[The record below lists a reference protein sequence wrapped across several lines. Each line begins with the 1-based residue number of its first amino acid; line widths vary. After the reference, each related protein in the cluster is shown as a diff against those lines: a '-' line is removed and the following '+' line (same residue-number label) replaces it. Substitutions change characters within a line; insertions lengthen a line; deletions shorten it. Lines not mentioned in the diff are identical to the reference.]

1 MRKTRSVRDTRRS
14 LKPTAGLV
22 CLVALLC
29 TGCSAGDGTSDDTAD
44 DTADGTSDAA
54 PPSSSTSSPS
64 GTPETTTA
72 YAPYVSATTAGD
84 TDSSGAPSTYNLAFV
99 VADGSDCTPVW
110 GGTTDIDSEA
120 VASRIAKLK
129 KTGGAV
135 RVSFGGAAG
144 KELALTC
151 DSASRLA
158 AAYAKV
164 LDATGATEADFDM
177 EGDALTDSASVA
189 RRSDAI
195 ALLQKERG
203 LKATFTLPAMPSGL
217 TADSVALLDSAND
230 HDARVST
237 VNIMAMNYGTSYT
250 GDMGDY
256 AITSATKAH
265 AQIKK
270 AFRLSDRNAWQGLA
284 VTAMIGVNDVKG
296 ETFTLA
302 DAARLRAYGEQK
314 GLAWLSAWASS
325 RDKQCADG
333 TSTAKARNSCSGV
346 EQKAGAFAKTLSG

>member
-1 MRKTRSVRDTRRS
+1 M
-14 LKPTAGLV
+14 
-22 CLVALLC
+22 C
-29 TGCSAGDGTSDDTAD
+29 TGCSASDGTSDD
-44 DTADGTSDAA
+44 GSSSDASA
-54 PPSSSTSSPS
+54 ASPSTSTS
-64 GTPETTTA
+64 GPPEATTA
-72 YAPYVSATTAGD
+72 YAPYVSATTAAD
-84 TDSSGAPSTYNLAFV
+84 TDSSGTPSTYNLAFV
-99 VADGSDCTPVW
+99 VAEGSDCTPVW
-110 GGTTDIDSEA
+110 GGTTDIGDDS

-164 LDATGATEADFDM
+164 LDATGATEADFDI

-189 RRSDAI
+189 RRSEAI
-195 ALLQKERG
+195 ALLQKKRD
-203 LKATFTLPAMPSGL
+203 LKATFTLPVMPSGL
-217 TADSVALLDSAND
+217 DADSMALLDSAND

-270 AFRLSDRNAWQGLA
+270 VFGLSDRNAWNGLA
-284 VTAMIGVNDVKG
+284 VTAMAGVNDVKG

-302 DAARLRAYGEQK
+302 DAAQLRSYGEKK
-314 GLAWLSAWASS
+314 GIAWLSMWSSS
-325 RDKQCADG
+325 RDKECEDG
-333 TSTAKARNSCSGV
+333 TSTTKAQNSCSGV
-346 EQKAGAFAKTLSG
+346 EQGAGAFAEALSG

>member
-1 MRKTRSVRDTRRS
+1 MRNTRRL

-22 CLVALLC
+22 CLAALVC
-29 TGCSAGDGTSDDTAD
+29 SGCSASEDSPAGTAES
-44 DTADGTSDAA
+44 
-54 PPSSSTSSPS
+54 
-64 GTPETTTA
+64 TTA
-72 YAPYVSATTAGD
+72 SSAPESTTAFAPYVSATTAGD
-84 TDSSGAPSTYNLAFV
+84 GDSSGTPSTYNLAFV
-99 VADGSDCTPVW
+99 VADGGDCAPVW
-110 GGTTDIDSEA
+110 GGTTDIGDDA

-129 KTGGAV
+129 SSGGAV

-151 DSASRLA
+151 DSASELA
-158 AAYAKV
+158 DAYAQV
-164 LDATGATEADFDM
+164 LDATGATEADFDI
-177 EGDALTDSASVA
+177 EGDALTDAASVA
-189 RRSDAI
+189 RRSEAI
-195 ALLQKERG
+195 ALLQKKRD
-203 LKATFTLPAMPSGL
+203 LKATFTLPVMPSGL
-217 TADSVALLDSAND
+217 DADSVALLESAND

-270 AFRLSDRNAWQGLA
+270 AFGLSDRNGWKGLA

-302 DAARLRAYGEQK
+302 DAAQLRAYGEKK
-314 GLAWLSAWASS
+314 GVAWLSMWSS
-325 RDKQCADG
+325 FRDQECAKG
-333 TSTAKARNSCSGV
+333 TSTAKAQDTCSGV
-346 EQKAGAFAKTLSG
+346 EQEAGAFAETLSG

>member
-1 MRKTRSVRDTRRS
+1 MRNTRRL
-14 LKPTAGLV
+14 LKPAAGLV
-22 CLVALLC
+22 CLAALVC
-29 TGCSAGDGTSDDTAD
+29 SGCSASEGTSDATSDATSGSTSDGTSD
-44 DTADGTSDAA
+44 GSS
-54 PPSSSTSSPS
+54 PSSSTSTTESPQA
-64 GTPETTTA
+64 TTA

-84 TDSSGAPSTYNLAFV
+84 TDSSGTPSAYNLAFV

-110 GGTTDIDSEA
+110 GGTTDIGSKT

-129 KTGGAV
+129 SSGGSV

-151 DSASRLA
+151 DSASQLA

-189 RRSDAI
+189 RRSEAI
-195 ALLQKERG
+195 ALLQKKRD
-203 LKATFTLPAMPSGL
+203 LKATFTLPVMPSGL
-217 TADSVALLDSAND
+217 GADSLAVLESAND

-237 VNIMAMNYGTSYT
+237 VNIMAMNYGTSYA

-256 AITSATKAH
+256 AIASATKAH
-265 AQIKK
+265 AQVKK
-270 AFRLSDRNAWQGLA
+270 AFGLSDRNAWHGLA

-302 DAARLRAYGEQK
+302 DAARLRAYGEKK
-314 GLAWLSAWASS
+314 GLAWLSMWASF
-325 RDKQCADG
+325 RDRQCADG
-333 TSTAKARNSCSGV
+333 TSTTKAQNSCSGV
-346 EQKAGAFAKTLSG
+346 EQKAGAFAKALSD